1 MAHKWYIIHTMS
13 GSENK
18 VKQMIFERAEK
29 KGMLQLIED
38 VVVPAVEVPE
48 IKKGKKVKTEK
59 KFMPGYVLVKMDMT
73 DEAWHLVKEIPR
85 VTGFLGSGSKPRP
98 VPESEVQ
105 VVFGHI
111 ESNAKGVVLSELY
124 EIGEQITVTDGPFES
139 FAGIVE
145 DVDYEKSK
153 ITVSVSIF
161 GRATPID
168 LNFTQV
174 KK

>member
-1 MAHKWYIIHTMS
+1 MTHKWYIVHTMS

-18 VKQMIFERAEK
+18 VKQMIFDRAAK
-29 KGMLQLIED
+29 KGMSEFFED

-48 IKKGKKVKTEK
+48 VKKGKRVTTEK
-59 KFMPGYVLVKMDMT
+59 KFMPGYILVKMDMK

-85 VTGFLGSGSKPRP
+85 VTGFLGSGSKPKV
-98 VPESEVQ
+98 VPDSEVQ

-111 ESNAKGVVLSELY
+111 ESNAKGVVLSEVY
-124 EIGEQITVTDGPFES
+124 EIGQQVTVIDGPFES
-139 FAGIVE
+139 FTGAVE

-153 ITVSVSIF
+153 VRVSVSIF
-161 GRATPID
+161 GRETPID